1 MNCRFWV
8 LSIAVTLLAGAA
20 IAADDTEAPKAA
32 PSASSTAAGA
42 ATPAEAAVQRCIS
55 QCEAAESKCS
65 GEVRRARQQC
75 SKSAANAG
83 RDPFTMRSNDYSYFC
98 SYFGDARRCGASG
111 YGRGCQARFTQR
123 YGLCVDAMY
132 NNIAAMRYDC
142 QRNEKDA
149 QGFCR
154 EELRDCRAACG
165 S

>member
-8 LSIAVTLLAGAA
+8 LNIALAVLAGTA
-20 IAADDTEAPKAA
+20 IAADSTEAPDSEAPRGA
-32 PSASSTAAGA
+32 PSASST
-42 ATPAEAAVQRCIS
+42 TPADAVVQRCVS

-75 SKSAANAG
+75 SKNAANAG

-98 SYFGDARRCGASG
+98 SYFGDGRRCANG

-154 EELRDCRAACG
+154 EELRDCKAACG
-165 S
+165 P